1 MGMRFRKSIN
11 LGGGARVN
19 ISKSGIGGSIGGKGY
34 RYTKKANGGTRNTVS
49 IPGTGIS
56 YVKESGSKSK
66 KKSAEVKAMPQERV
80 ENHIEFAFF
89 WIIYRVMG
97 YITFPLGLLLL
108 LVEPL
113 TGICSI
119 GLSVIFYFSGN
130 HFKKKRKANLMEIER
145 DEKS

>member
-19 ISKSGIGGSIGGKGY
+19 ISKSGIGGSIGGIGY
-34 RYTKKANGGTRNTVS
+34 RYTKKANGGTRTTVS

-66 KKSAEVKAMPQERV
+66 KKSTEVKAMPQGRI

-97 YITFPLGLLLL
+97 FITFPLGLLLL

-119 GLSVIFYFSGN
+119 GLSVVFYFGGN
-130 HFKKKRKANLMEIER
+130 HFKKKRKANLLEIER
-145 DEKS
+145 DEKF

>member
-66 KKSAEVKAMPQERV
+66 KKSAEVKAMTQERI

-97 YITFPLGLLLL
+97 FITFPLGLLLL

>member
-34 RYTKKANGGTRNTVS
+34 RYTKEANGGTRNTVS

-56 YVKESGSKSK
+56 YIKESGSKSK
-66 KKSAEVKAMPQERV
+66 KKSAEVKAIPQERI
-80 ENHIEFAFF
+80 ENHVEFAFF

>member
-66 KKSAEVKAMPQERV
+66 KKSAEVKAMPQERI
-80 ENHIEFAFF
+80 ENHVEFAFF

-97 YITFPLGLLLL
+97 FITFPLGLLLL

>member
-66 KKSAEVKAMPQERV
+66 KKSAEVKAIPQERI
-80 ENHIEFAFF
+80 ENHVEFAFF

-97 YITFPLGLLLL
+97 FITFPLGLLLL

>member
-66 KKSAEVKAMPQERV
+66 KKSAEVKAMPQERI
-80 ENHIEFAFF
+80 ENHVEFAFF
-89 WIIYRVMG
+89 WIICRVMG
-97 YITFPLGLLLL
+97 FITFPLGLLLL

-113 TGICSI
+113 TGIFSI
-119 GLSVIFYFSGN
+119 GLSVIFQFGGN
-130 HFKKKRKANLMEIER
+130 RFKKKRKANLLEIER

>member
-34 RYTKKANGGTRNTVS
+34 RYTKKANGGTRNTIS

-66 KKSAEVKAMPQERV
+66 KKSAEVKAIPQERI
-80 ENHIEFAFF
+80 ENHVEFAFF

-97 YITFPLGLLLL
+97 FITFPLGLLLL

>member
-66 KKSAEVKAMPQERV
+66 KKSAEVKAMPQERI

-89 WIIYRVMG
+89 WIIYTVMG
-97 YITFPLGLLLL
+97 FITFPLGLLLL

-130 HFKKKRKANLMEIER
+130 HFKKKRKANLMEIET

>member
-66 KKSAEVKAMPQERV
+66 KKSAEVKAIPQERI
-80 ENHIEFAFF
+80 ENHVEFAFF

-97 YITFPLGLLLL
+97 FITFPLGLLLL

-119 GLSVIFYFSGN
+119 GLSIIFYFGGN
-130 HFKKKRKANLMEIER
+130 HYKKKRKANLMEIER

>member
-34 RYTKKANGGTRNTVS
+34 RYTKKADGGTRNTVS

-56 YVKESGSKSK
+56 YVKESGCKSK
-66 KKSAEVKAMPQERV
+66 KKSAEVKAMPQGKV
-80 ENHIEFAFF
+80 ENHIEYAFF
-89 WIIYRVMG
+89 WIIYRLIG
-97 YITFPLGLLLL
+97 YITFPAGLMLLM
-108 LVEPL
+108 VEPL
-113 TGICSI
+113 VGIGSI
-119 GLSVIFYFSGN
+119 GLSVISYFAAN
-130 HFKKKRKANLMEIER
+130 HYKKKRKANLLEIER

>member
-1 MGMRFRKSIN
+1 
-11 LGGGARVN
+11 
-19 ISKSGIGGSIGGKGY
+19 
-34 RYTKKANGGTRNTVS
+34 
-49 IPGTGIS
+49 
-56 YVKESGSKSK
+56 
-66 KKSAEVKAMPQERV
+66 MPQGRI

-97 YITFPLGLLLL
+97 FITFPLGLLLL

-119 GLSVIFYFSGN
+119 GLSVVFYFGGN
-130 HFKKKRKANLMEIER
+130 HFKKKRKANLLEIER

>member
-66 KKSAEVKAMPQERV
+66 KKSAEVKAMPQERI

-97 YITFPLGLLLL
+97 FITFPLGLLLL

-130 HFKKKRKANLMEIER
+130 HFKKKRKANLLEIER

>member
-66 KKSAEVKAMPQERV
+66 KKSAEVKAMPQERI

-97 YITFPLGLLLL
+97 FITFPLGLLLL

>member
-66 KKSAEVKAMPQERV
+66 KKSAEVKAMPQGKV

-97 YITFPLGLLLL
+97 FITFPLGLLLL

-119 GLSVIFYFSGN
+119 GLSVVFYFGGN
-130 HFKKKRKANLMEIER
+130 HYKKKRKANLLEIER

>member
-66 KKSAEVKAMPQERV
+66 KKSVEVKAMPQERI

-97 YITFPLGLLLL
+97 FITFPLGLLLL
-108 LVEPL
+108 LAEPL

-119 GLSVIFYFSGN
+119 GLSVIFYFGGN

>member
-66 KKSAEVKAMPQERV
+66 KKSTEVKAMPQGRI

-97 YITFPLGLLLL
+97 FITFPLGLLLL

-119 GLSVIFYFSGN
+119 GLSVVLQYVN
-130 HFKKKRKANLMEIER
+130 R
-145 DEKS
+145 

>member
-66 KKSAEVKAMPQERV
+66 KKSAEVKAMTQERI

-97 YITFPLGLLLL
+97 FITFPLGLLLL

-119 GLSVIFYFSGN
+119 GLSVIFYFSN
-130 HFKKKRKANLMEIER
+130 NFFRNF
-145 DEKS
+145 

>member
-66 KKSAEVKAMPQERV
+66 KKSAEVKAMPQERI
-80 ENHIEFAFF
+80 ENHVEFAFF

-97 YITFPLGLLLL
+97 FITFPLGLLLL

-119 GLSVIFYFSGN
+119 GLSIIFYFGGN
-130 HFKKKRKANLMEIER
+130 HYKKKRKANLMEIER

>member
-19 ISKSGIGGSIGGKGY
+19 ISKSGIGGSIGGDGY
-34 RYTKKANGGTRNTVS
+34 RYTKKANGGTRKTAY

-66 KKSAEVKAMPQERV
+66 KKSVEVKAMPQGKV

-97 YITFPLGLLLL
+97 FITFPLGLLLL

-130 HFKKKRKANLMEIER
+130 QFKKKRKANLLEIER

>member
-19 ISKSGIGGSIGGKGY
+19 ISKSGIGGSIGGDGY
-34 RYTKKANGGTRNTVS
+34 RYTKKADGGTRKTAY

-56 YVKESGSKSK
+56 YVKESGAKRKESK
-66 KKSAEVKAMPQERV
+66 AIPQTATSN
-80 ENHIEFAFF
+80 NHIEYAFF
-89 WIIYRVMG
+89 WIICRVLG

-108 LVEPL
+108 MVEPL

-119 GLSVIFYFSGN
+119 GLSVIFYFGGN

-145 DEKS
+145 DKKS

>member
-49 IPGTGIS
+49 IPGTGIN
-56 YVKESGSKSK
+56 YIKESGSKSK
-66 KKSAEVKAMPQERV
+66 KKSVEVKASPQGKV
-80 ENHIEFAFF
+80 ENHIEYAFF
-89 WIIYRVMG
+89 WIIYRLIG
-97 YITFPLGLLLL
+97 YIAFPAGLMLLV
-108 LVEPL
+108 VEPL
-113 TGICSI
+113 VGIGSI
-119 GLSVIFYFSGN
+119 GLSVISYFAAN
-130 HFKKKRKANLMEIER
+130 YYKKKRKANLLEIER

>member
-66 KKSAEVKAMPQERV
+66 KKSAEVKAMPQERI

-89 WIIYRVMG
+89 WIICRVMG
-97 YITFPLGLLLL
+97 FITFPLGLLLL

-119 GLSVIFYFSGN
+119 GLSVIFYFGGN
-130 HFKKKRKANLMEIER
+130 RFKKKRKANLMEIER